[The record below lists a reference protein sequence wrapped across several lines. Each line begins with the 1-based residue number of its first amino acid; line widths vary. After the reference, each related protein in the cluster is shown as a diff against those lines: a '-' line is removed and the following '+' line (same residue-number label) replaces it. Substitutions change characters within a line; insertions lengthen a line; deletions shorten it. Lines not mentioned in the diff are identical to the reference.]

1 MQSKARVGK
10 QHEESQHKTY
20 KLSSNH
26 VAKIQIKFL
35 KGII

>member
-10 QHEESQHKTY
+10 QQEESQHKTN
-20 KLSSNH
+20 KLPSNH
-26 VAKIQIKFL
+26 DTKIQIKFL